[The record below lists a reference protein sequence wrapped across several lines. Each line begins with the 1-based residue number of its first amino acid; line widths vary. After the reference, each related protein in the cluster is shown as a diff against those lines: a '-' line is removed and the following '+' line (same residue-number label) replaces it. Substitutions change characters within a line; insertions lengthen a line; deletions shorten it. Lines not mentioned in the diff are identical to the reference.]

1 MRRGGAGLL
10 AAVLALAGCKHTSDP
25 KPPDREPVGTAAG
38 RAKKDGAKDAK
49 QPSWL
54 EPIAKLPGAGTG
66 VPKAGDPNLNS
77 KNQSQDA
84 VGGKVVDAFNRPAKD
99 IFIRIENVNDP
110 PGAAAL
116 GIKTDGSGYFF
127 SRGLKPGQTYTL
139 TAEATLDGK
148 PLFGTVQT
156 RVPNA
161 VLTIVL
167 REDAGLPPPPP
178 REKDKGDPPAT
189 EGFPP
194 PPVPTDGDYIPPM
207 GLGSGGTGGA
217 PRPTGDGAYTP
228 GGGATRP
235 VPATI
240 GGSPV
245 PTPRPRPIPTPGG
258 GPLPEPDDLT
268 RPVPG
273 SPPERPENVAGVPPK
288 GPFTPPAASIPG
300 GPPVPPLPTL
310 PGSPGTPD
318 PKGGRGRTANSFKLL
333 DSLGR
338 AWDFSADRSGSAVLV
353 EFVSTNCAHCKTVLP
368 VMTGLQSQY
377 GASGLQVVAVLCDE
391 LPPNVR
397 QAAAGKYAR
406 DNNVNFAVFVE
417 PGAKP
422 GAVRDSFGVEAYP
435 TAVLLDAAGKV
446 LWKGHPKEKQSLE
459 AAVRKALGK

>member
-1 MRRGGAGLL
+1 
-10 AAVLALAGCKHTSDP
+10 VLILAGCKSTSDP
-25 KPPDREPVGTAAG
+25 KSSDREPIGTAAA
-38 RAKKDGAKDAK
+38 RTKKDTTKDGK
-49 QPSWL
+49 QPAWL

-66 VPKAGDPNLNS
+66 VPKSGDPALNA
-77 KNQSQDA
+77 KNQAQDA

-156 RVPNA
+156 RVPNP

-178 REKDKGDPPAT
+178 KEKDKPAAT

-217 PRPTGDGAYTP
+217 PKPTGDGAYTP

-245 PTPRPRPIPTPGG
+245 PVPTPRPTPIPTPGG
-258 GPLPEPDDLT
+258 SGALPEPDDIT
-268 RPVPG
+268 GPIPG

-300 GPPVPPLPTL
+300 GPPVPPPASQPLPL
-310 PGSPGTPD
+310 A
-318 PKGGRGRTANSFKLL
+318 PKDGRGRSAANFKLL

-338 AWDFSADRSGSAVLV
+338 TWEFATDRSGSVVLL
-353 EFVSTNCAHCKTVLP
+353 EFVSTNCTHCKTVLP
-368 VMTGLQSQY
+368 VLTGLQSQY
-377 GASGLQVVAVLCDE
+377 ASSGLQVVAVLCDE
-391 LPPNVR
+391 LPLNLR
-397 QAAAGKYAR
+397 QVAAGKYAK
-406 DNNVNFAVFVE
+406 DHNVNFAVFVE
-417 PGAKP
+417 PGAKA
-422 GAVRDSFGVEAYP
+422 GALRDSFGVEAYP
-435 TAVLLDAAGKV
+435 TAVLLDANGKL
-446 LWKGHPKEKQSLE
+446 LWKGHPRDKQPLE